1 MVGLKGFVMIDVEP
15 GSEKAVYDTVSKIKG
30 IREVVPVYGENDF
43 IVIADLEN
51 IGDLNLMV
59 MKIREIQNV
68 TSTQTILGMELKF

>member
-1 MVGLKGFVMIDVEP
+1 LKGFVMIDVEP

-51 IGDLNLMV
+51 IGDLNVMV

>member
-1 MVGLKGFVMIDVEP
+1 LKGFVMIDVEP

-59 MKIREIQNV
+59 LKIREIQNV

>member
-1 MVGLKGFVMIDVEP
+1 MIDVEP

-59 MKIREIQNV
+59 LKIREIQNV

>member
-51 IGDLNLMV
+51 IGDLNVMV

>member
-1 MVGLKGFVMIDVEP
+1 MIDVEP

-51 IGDLNLMV
+51 IGDLNVMV

>member
-1 MVGLKGFVMIDVEP
+1 MVELKGFVMIDVEP

-59 MKIREIQNV
+59 LKIREIQNV

>member
-1 MVGLKGFVMIDVEP
+1 MKGFVMIDVEP

-51 IGDLNLMV
+51 IGDLNVMV